1 MSITDTCADA
11 IAAQKPKLIAAG
23 GDLRQIA
30 AARRLS
36 DTYAVTLFGFDRYS
50 AELPSDLM
58 CTDRLHALPTNTDVL
73 LLPMPTTQN
82 GGALHAPYSSTEFT
96 LPELLPFL
104 KKGGTVLGGRL
115 SVSQQQIIQAAGYR
129 AGDYASREEFCI
141 RNAIPTAEGTI
152 QIAMQELP
160 VTIHGLRCLI
170 LGAGRLSKALQTRL
184 SLLGADVT
192 VAARRCSDL
201 AWSGCEEE
209 KPLSRK

>member
-73 LLPMPTTQN
+73 LLPMPTTN
-82 GGALHAPYSSTEFT
+82 
-96 LPELLPFL
+96 
-104 KKGGTVLGGRL
+104 L
-115 SVSQQQIIQAAGYR
+115 S
-129 AGDYASREEFCI
+129 
-141 RNAIPTAEGTI
+141 
-152 QIAMQELP
+152 
-160 VTIHGLRCLI
+160 
-170 LGAGRLSKALQTRL
+170 
-184 SLLGADVT
+184 
-192 VAARRCSDL
+192 ARMVH
-201 AWSGCEEE
+201 
-209 KPLSRK
+209 